1 MDRRDF
7 MQTFTARGVLAAI
20 PSSLIGVGA
29 SPSVPAP
36 ARQELTQ
43 TAGIKDM
50 EIPEDRPRIG
60 VVTIGGM
67 GFSIA
72 RHSAWPVPYLARTI
86 AIDTDAEELRQSK
99 AQRQILLPRMLP
111 FAQNFEMGIT
121 LSSDIRIQIEQAVC
135 GLDMV
140 LLVVGLGGSTG
151 TAIAPLVAKLLGEQ
165 KILTLGYVA
174 LPFPYESEQRHRV
187 AAAASNALAAEV
199 DVLITVENSDI
210 HGIVDPYASIDAV
223 SVQGSNSFVALCRS
237 IVNTVVRPD
246 TLVSVDF
253 DDLRH
258 FILGTEGGCAFGHP
272 LLTDPLQP
280 WMPLA
285 RPWTIHSWV
294 VIGCAEP
301 QQRLCP
307 SKQSRINSCSVS
319 HGTSCFWSE
328 VIWHRTPTF
337 STAVYP
343 THRRTAVTFV
353 SPSWLAAFPIFRT
366 KIIPTRG
373 R

>member
-258 FILGTEGGCAFGHP
+258 FILGTEGGCAFGHASAYGSA
-272 LLTDPLQP
+272 TAMDA
-280 WMPLA
+280 A
-285 RPWTIHSWV
+285 RKAMDHPFL
-294 VIGCAEP
+294 GRD
-301 QQRLCP
+301 RL
-307 SKQSRINSCSVS
+307 R
-319 HGTSCFWSE
+319 
-328 VIWHRTPTF
+328 RA
-337 STAVYP
+337 STAL
-343 THRRTAVTFV
+343 V
-353 SPSWLAAFPIFRT
+353 SIEAKPRQLLLHDSRDIMFLVRSHLAPDADIFYSCLSNAPQDGSDFCVS
-366 KIIPTRG
+366 ILASGIPNI
-373 R
+373 